1 MKIIYFI
8 FILFLLFVG
17 FLPAFSSIDP
27 VGSQWFYLSL
37 VNFIIISFS
46 FFSKNFTPHIK
57 GFFKSSISL
66 SFLLLFLFSSLSI
79 FFSINTSESLIELSR
94 LFILLS
100 SLFSF
105 YILFNVIKIT
115 KADVFLFLLAFLS
128 LELLYFYFNLLY
140 GNGSTKGITANVN
153 IQAFSILF
161 KLPLL
166 LFYIFNNYR
175 YKLFI
180 YFLFFFSLSSL
191 FIITSRGAFLGLLF
205 ILLFVFS
212 FYYKSFKAISYSCF
226 TLIVSFIFSYYYLI
240 PKFSSLY
247 KISNISL
254 VDSSSISRITFYQ
267 NAISS
272 IINTFPFGI
281 GVGNWKIVS
290 ILYYSDF
297 VKAYTVP
304 YHVHNDFLQVAAES
318 GLLGFFAFL
327 FFFIF
332 ILKFFLKKI
341 FLKKDLSFLP
351 LLGALLVYILDSSLN
366 FPLARPLIVLQLLF
380 IVAYTIRP
388 NLSFS
393 FNPITAIKVIYL
405 PILFLCI
412 FSSFKVYKS
421 FVYQPLLLTD
431 FTDQKFD
438 TPLSAFDNIDI
449 DYPNITVTTLP
460 IKSILANY
468 YSKPTVIDSLLD
480 LSIKENPFI
489 KYPQAL
495 KSIQFNASNQLDSA
509 LYYAKDA
516 FTIPK
521 NELHTLNYFSVLTN
535 LRDTTNI
542 HKVFRAIKDFKS
554 ENIWRGYFLSL
565 LTLKVNSNDSIL
577 SYLNE
582 AKSLFPNNNQFDLFY
597 TRFTKGEE
605 LISRANNY
613 FYEAEN
619 DFKNANYYNSY
630 INFMK
635 ASKLLPED
643 PAYLENAAH
652 ALYLDNKNGEALKLF
667 DSVINHYNN
676 IDGKAHYLKGLLL
689 FETQG
694 RKYEACNLFTLAIK
708 RGNKNAIKAKK
719 LICR

>member
-1 MKIIYFI
+1 M
-8 FILFLLFVG
+8 
-17 FLPAFSSIDP
+17 
-27 VGSQWFYLSL
+27 
-37 VNFIIISFS
+37 
-46 FFSKNFTPHIK
+46 
-57 GFFKSSISL
+57 
-66 SFLLLFLFSSLSI
+66 
-79 FFSINTSESLIELSR
+79 
-94 LFILLS
+94 
-100 SLFSF
+100 
-105 YILFNVIKIT
+105 
-115 KADVFLFLLAFLS
+115 
-128 LELLYFYFNLLY
+128 
-140 GNGSTKGITANVN
+140 
-153 IQAFSILF
+153 
-161 KLPLL
+161 
-166 LFYIFNNYR
+166 
-175 YKLFI
+175 
-180 YFLFFFSLSSL
+180 
-191 FIITSRGAFLGLLF
+191 GLLF
-205 ILLFVFS
+205 ILVIVFS
-212 FYYKSFKAISYSCF
+212 VYYKSIKSIFYSCF
-226 TLIVSFIFSYYYLI
+226 TLIISFIFSYYYLI
-240 PKFSSLY
+240 PKFSSLS

-254 VDSSSISRITFYQ
+254 IDSSSISRITFYQ

-297 VKAYTVP
+297 IKAYTVP

-318 GLLGFFAFL
+318 GIFGFLSFI
-327 FFFIF
+327 FFFFF
-332 ILKFFLKKI
+332 ILKFFFYKI
-341 FLKKDLSFLP
+341 YHKKDYSFLP
-351 LLGALLVYILDSSLN
+351 LLGATFVYLLDSSLN

-388 NLSFS
+388 NFSFS
-393 FNPITAIKVIYL
+393 FHPISFIKVIYL

-438 TPLSAFDNIDI
+438 TPLSTFDNIDI

-468 YSKPTVIDSLLD
+468 HSKPTVIDSFLN

-495 KSIQFNASNQLDSA
+495 KSIQFNSTKKLDSA

-516 FTIPK
+516 FTIPN
-521 NELHTLNYFSVLTN
+521 NELHALNYFSVLTN
-535 LRDTTNI
+535 LRDTTNLN
-542 HKVFRAIKDFKS
+542 KVFQATKDFKS

-565 LTLKVNSNDSIL
+565 LTLKVQSNDSIL

-597 TRFTKGEE
+597 TRFTKGDE
-605 LISRANNY
+605 LVIRANDY
-613 FYEAEN
+613 FYKAEN
-619 DFKNANYYNSY
+619 DFKNANYNNSY

-635 ASKLLPED
+635 ASKILPED

-652 ALYLDNKNGEALKLF
+652 ALYLDNKNNEALKLF